1 MLDIRADL
9 GGNKRS
15 QIGDPFRF
23 AVEPLIP
30 PDLQQ
35 PEIGFPFGDDEVWY
49 FTGGPHGG
57 WGSSSA
63 WAALD
68 FVSAEEVG
76 LGCDVSPDWAR
87 AVADGVIARSEY
99 GLVILDLDGDGFEGT
114 GWTIFYLHLSSED
127 RPVQEGQRVK
137 KGDPI
142 GHPSC
147 EGGVSYATHL
157 HIARRYN
164 GEWIAADCSEC
175 AGRVDAGDCPVG
187 PHRRRVV
194 DHQAGRD
201 AR

>member
-1 MLDIRADL
+1 
-9 GGNKRS
+9 
-15 QIGDPFRF
+15 
-23 AVEPLIP
+23 
-30 PDLQQ
+30 
-35 PEIGFPFGDDEVWY
+35 
-49 FTGGPHGG
+49 
-57 WGSSSA
+57 A

-175 AGRVDAGDCPVG
+175 MLEAPAPQLNMDGWLTYTFGKEYDGSMIKGEEYREACVCREPVNTF
-187 PHRRRVV
+187 HL
-194 DHQAGRD
+194 QALQATE